1 MACRSGDPGGHAVLR
16 FKDFHVNRTN
26 MIASLTS
33 ILLLVALAVGSFA
46 AGARPQL
53 GLDLQ
58 GGISAALRP
67 DPDAPN
73 QPDDMDAALDLAV
86 ELIRQRVDGLGVA
99 EPDIARSG
107 DDTILVQLPGITD
120 ADRAREVIGQTAQ
133 LGFYPVVR
141 IVPPGAPEYFA
152 TPPCLIPD
160 VDRFD
165 EVVTRADGSIVY
177 VLNPE
182 RPNPAD
188 PFVDPETEQE
198 TRYVCDR
205 FDEERLDEDP
215 SEPGPTTP
223 RLEDLMREQ
232 DGDSTEDPTEA
243 PTTDPT
249 EDPTTEPTDEPT
261 GDAMA
266 AYRGAQTDDTT
277 EAPEPTESATDEP
290 TEQATEPEGEEFV
303 EDPLDALD
311 DDADPALIEAWTNL
325 PDDAPLPLKY
335 VVGPPPTDTDP
346 MFPEELRDA
355 FGDTSD
361 GEFGQGDPLT
371 GEDIVSANPTIG
383 AGGWVVQLDLDQDG
397 GEAFR
402 RVTSRLA
409 CLRDA
414 GQPGQLAIVLDDVV
428 QSATNMA
435 QGVNCGTGI
444 AGGSSTITMG
454 EQDPDRAQAAA
465 QNLALVLE
473 VGALP
478 VTLTEVTFDTV
489 SPTLGAAALQR
500 GLGAG
505 GLGLL
510 LVGIYL
516 FWFYRG
522 LGLVALGGLA
532 IFGALMMGTITL
544 MGQAGFALTLA
555 GIAGIIV
562 AIGITADSSI
572 IFLER
577 IRDEVALGKTM
588 RTAVSRAYKSAF
600 RTNLAGNTITL
611 AAAVILYFLAIGP
624 VRGFAFTLGV
634 ATILDIFILWAYS
647 RAVIGLMAGSGKLT
661 REVRAD
667 T

>member
-1 MACRSGDPGGHAVLR
+1 V
-16 FKDFHVNRTN
+16 KRTN
-26 MIASLTS
+26 MIVSLTS

-152 TPPCLIPD
+152 TQPCLIPD

-177 VLNPE
+177 VLNPD
-182 RPNPAD
+182 RPNPAE
-188 PFVDPETEQE
+188 PIVDPETEQE

-215 SEPGPTTP
+215 SEPAPRTP
-223 RLEDLMREQ
+223 RLEDLLREQ
-232 DGDSTEDPTEA
+232 EGDATEEPTEDPTE
-243 PTTDPT
+243 DVT
-249 EDPTTEPTDEPT
+249 EESTAEPTDGPT

-277 EAPEPTESATDEP
+277 EAPEPTEEP
-290 TEQATEPEGEEFV
+290 TDGEQATNPEEEFV
-303 EDPLDALD
+303 DDPLDALD
-311 DDADPALIEAWTNL
+311 DDADPALIEAWANL

-346 MFPEELRDA
+346 MFPEEFREA

-361 GEFGQGDPLT
+361 EEFGQGDPLT

-383 AGGWVVQLDLDQDG
+383 QGGWVVQLDLDQDG

-402 RVTSRLA
+402 RVTSGLA

-435 QGVNCGTGI
+435 QGVACGTGI

-489 SPTLGAAALQR
+489 SPTLGSAALQR
-500 GLGAG
+500 GLLAG

-516 FWFYRG
+516 FWFYRA

-532 IFGALMMGTITL
+532 VFGALMLGTITL

-588 RTAVSRAYKSAF
+588 RTAVSRAYTSAF
-600 RTNLAGNTITL
+600 RTNLAGNTVTL
-611 AAAVILYFLAIGP
+611 AAAIILYFLAIGP
-624 VRGFAFTLGV
+624 VRGFAFTLGL

-647 RAVIGLMAGSGKLT
+647 RSVIGLMAGSGKLT
-661 REVRAD
+661 RHSVRIPDVSEAPAPS
-667 T
+667 TGGAA

>member
-1 MACRSGDPGGHAVLR
+1 
-16 FKDFHVNRTN
+16 VNRTN

-33 ILLLVALAVGSFA
+33 ILLLVALALGSFA

-141 IVPPGAPEYFA
+141 ILPPGTPEYFA
-152 TPPCLIPD
+152 THPCLIPE
-160 VDRFD
+160 VDRLG
-165 EVVTRADGSIVY
+165 EVVTRDDGSVVY

-182 RPNPAD
+182 RPSPAD
-188 PFVDPETEQE
+188 PVVDPETEQE

-205 FDEERLDEDP
+205 FDEERLDADP
-215 SEPGPTTP
+215 LEPAPRTP
-223 RLEDLMREQ
+223 RLEDLLREQ
-232 DGDSTEDPTEA
+232 EGDQTEEPTEA
-243 PTTDPT
+243 PTDDPT
-249 EDPTTEPTDEPT
+249 DDPTTEPTDEPT

-266 AYRGAQTDDTT
+266 AYRGAQTDGTT
-277 EAPEPTESATDEP
+277 EAPDPTEPPVDE
-290 TEQATEPEGEEFV
+290 EDFV
-303 EDPLDALD
+303 EDPLEALD
-311 DDADPALIEAWTNL
+311 DDADPDLIEAWASL

-346 MFPEELRDA
+346 MFPEELREA

-361 GEFGQGDPLT
+361 EEFGQGDPLS

-383 AGGWVVQLDLDQDG
+383 QGGWVVQLDLDQDG

-414 GQPGQLAIVLDDVV
+414 GQPGQLAIVLDDTV

-435 QGVNCGTGI
+435 QGVACGTGI

-489 SPTLGAAALQR
+489 SPSLGSAALQS
-500 GLGAG
+500 GLLAG

-516 FWFYRG
+516 FWFYRA

-532 IFGALMMGTITL
+532 VFGALMLGTITL

-600 RTNLAGNTITL
+600 RTNLAGNTVTL
-611 AAAVILYFLAIGP
+611 AAAVILYFLAVGP
-624 VRGFAFTLGV
+624 VRGFAFTLGL

-661 REVRAD
+661 RNSVRIPDVSDAPVPS
-667 T
+667 TGGAA